1 MKNLLCQPPIC
12 NERSISAWASSSSIS
27 AADLNGLR
35 YSNLSV
41 DLTVFCFITKYNKV
55 FSTKTSNIS
64 YPGPVKLT
72 RIEPIA
78 RRTENFPIL
87 EILILATLKLIRAF
101 LISVPFSHALVDT
114 DHP

>member
-1 MKNLLCQPPIC
+1 M
-12 NERSISAWASSSSIS
+12 
-27 AADLNGLR
+27 
-35 YSNLSV
+35 
-41 DLTVFCFITKYNKV
+41 
-55 FSTKTSNIS
+55 
-64 YPGPVKLT
+64 KLT